1 MMERDDVT
9 PLDRWRDV
17 LEGGKP
23 HRVPMDYWGTQEA
36 TSKLLKFLGC
46 EKENE
51 LYERLHI
58 DKLLIVGPDY
68 TGPPI
73 EKDTDMY
80 GCRYED
86 ISYGTGV
93 YRECIHHPLASYAS
107 ADEIREK
114 YKWPTVDWFDH
125 SGIRSQIEGIEAYPL
140 RGGGSEPF
148 LIYKRLRGQEQAFMD
163 LILHPE
169 IVHYCLDEL
178 YQFCYQNTARIYE
191 QIPGAVLITYV
202 SEDMGSQQNLMFS
215 PSQIR
220 EFFIPRMKDMID
232 LVHQAGAYAFFHSDG
247 AIREIIPEMIEIG
260 IDILNPI
267 QWRCRGMDRKQL
279 KRDFGGKV
287 IFHGGM
293 DNQKTLAFDSVED
306 VKAEVLYNLDVLGRD
321 GGYILAPCHNIQA
334 VSPPENI
341 VAMYETGYEFGGT

>member
-1 MMERDDVT
+1 MT
-9 PLDRWRDV
+9 PRDRWRAV

-23 HRVPMDYWGTQEA
+23 DRVPMDYWATQEA

-46 EKENE
+46 ENENA
-51 LYERLHI
+51 LYRRLHI
-58 DKLLIVGPDY
+58 DKLHIVGPDY

-73 EKDTDMY
+73 QKDMDMY
-80 GCRYED
+80 GCRFED
-86 ISYGTGV
+86 ISYGVGV
-93 YRECIHHPLASYAS
+93 YRECVYHPLASYLS
-107 ADEIREK
+107 ADEIKAK
-114 YKWPTVDWFDH
+114 YKWPTVDWFDY
-125 SGIRSQIEGIEAYPL
+125 SGIKSRIAGIEAFPL

-163 LILHPE
+163 LILHTE

-178 YQFCYQNTARIYE
+178 YKFCYQNTARIYE
-191 QIPGAVLITYV
+191 QISGEVLITYV

-215 PSQIR
+215 PTQIR
-220 EFFIPRMKDMID
+220 EFFLPRMKDMVD

-267 QWRCRGMDRKQL
+267 QWRCRAMDREEL
-279 KRDFGGKV
+279 NRDFGSKV

-293 DNQKTLAFDSVED
+293 DNQKTLAFDSVEH

-341 VAMYETGYEFGGT
+341 VAMYETGYEFGRI

>member
-1 MMERDDVT
+1 MT
-9 PLDRWRDV
+9 PLERWRAV
-17 LEGGKP
+17 LEREKP
-23 HRVPMDYWGTQEA
+23 DRVPMDYWGTQEA
-36 TSKLLKFLGC
+36 TSKLQKFLGC
-46 EKENE
+46 EDEHD
-51 LYERLHI
+51 LYRWLHI
-58 DKLLIVGPDY
+58 DKLYIVGPEY
-68 TGPPI
+68 TGPPVD
-73 EKDTDMY
+73 KDMDMY
-80 GCRYED
+80 GCRFED
-86 ISYGTGV
+86 VSYGTGV
-93 YRECIHHPLASYAS
+93 YRECIRHPLASYAS
-107 ADEIREK
+107 VDEIKAEYR
-114 YKWPTVDWFDH
+114 WPSVDWFDY
-125 SGIRSQIEGIEAYPL
+125 SGIKSQIVGIEKYPL

-163 LILHPE
+163 LILNPE

-178 YQFCYQNTARIYE
+178 FEFCYQNTARIYE
-191 QIPGAVLITYV
+191 QVPGAVFATYV

-215 PSQIR
+215 PNQIR
-220 EFFIPRMKDMID
+220 EFFIPRMKDMVD

-247 AIREIIPEMIEIG
+247 AIGEIIPEMIEIG

-306 VKAEVLYNLDVLGRD
+306 VKAEVLYNLDVLGRA